1 MRLADLVTL
10 VELDGGVSLEKENI
24 LPKTL
29 EAYEY
34 KIHRENP
41 TPWDKQTIDIPL

>member
-1 MRLADLVTL
+1 MRPVGLVTL
-10 VELDGGVSLEKENI
+10 VELDGGVSLENENI

-29 EAYEY
+29 EAYES

-41 TPWDKQTIDIPL
+41 TLWDKQTIDIPL